1 MVIEVEFLFCLF
13 LMLDVFGG
21 VWYNESNSIRDN
33 HYAENTFLF
42 QWLEEGGLI
51 NFDIIKKVQKEKFIM
66 YVPNNSLT
74 DEIKSIVRSSQKLK
88 ESYYFNFNDPATEEE
103 ILNWEIK
110 NNLTIPESYK
120 DWLRF
125 SNGSVIAN
133 EFAHFYGTK
142 MICAKNDYLPEDY
155 VLIGEINGDG
165 CFLGYSKITGKFIVY
180 DHGEMIIY
188 EDFKQFLKSLF
199 N

>member
-1 MVIEVEFLFCLF
+1 MNI
-13 LMLDVFGG
+13 
-21 VWYNESNSIRDN
+21 
-33 HYAENTFLF
+33 
-42 QWLEEGGLI
+42 
-51 NFDIIKKVQKEKFIM
+51 
-66 YVPNNSLT
+66 PNNSLT
-74 DEIKSIVRSSQKLK
+74 NKIKSIVRSSQNLK
-88 ESYYFNFNDPATEEE
+88 ESYYFNFSDPATEEE
-103 ILNWEIK
+103 LHDWEMK

-142 MICAKNDYLPEDY
+142 MMSDKNDYLPEDY

-165 CFLGYSKITGKFIVY
+165 CFLGFSKSTRKFVSF
-180 DHGEMIIY
+180 DHGEMTIY
-188 EDFKQFLKSLF
+188 EDFKQFLELLF